1 MLMDFYR
8 VHPKPSRLTSA
19 AREQWASVSSV
30 RHRTAESRRPTA
42 ADRITL
48 TTSEI
53 RAVSAKHNTPSGVY
67 LLNKQLVS
75 PANADAGYSPHPTY
89 GMVVQPDYT
98 NSYPGYGPNAYQ
110 CSGPY
115 GSSLGPGVYPVSS
128 VPSPYSP
135 TTTSCYAMP
144 PPQHLPSHDKLLSK
158 DGWVS
163 LHFAFSRLRNVSY
176 QPGRRRTREN

>member
-1 MLMDFYR
+1 MDLLKALIKLKLKIPAQRHHMLMDFYR
-8 VHPKPSRLTSA
+8 VHLKQSRLILVV
-19 AREQWASVSSV
+19 REQWDLVSLGQL
-30 RHRTAESRRPTA
+30 HTAENQRPTVADHITSTTLEIQVVSGKKKHSSHVYA
-42 ADRITL
+42 ANICLMATF
-48 TTSEI
+48 T
-53 RAVSAKHNTPSGVY
+53 
-67 LLNKQLVS
+67 
-75 PANADAGYSPHPTY
+75 GYSPHPTY

-98 NSYPGYGPNAYQ
+98 NTYPGYGPNAYQ

-158 DGWVS
+158 DG
-163 LHFAFSRLRNVSY
+163 
-176 QPGRRRTREN
+176 

>member
-1 MLMDFYR
+1 MGFGLIGPTPY
-8 VHPKPSRLTSA
+8 SR
-19 AREQWASVSSV
+19 
-30 RHRTAESRRPTA
+30 ESTPDSGGSHYIDNFRDPNGIDNFLNRLF
-42 ADRITL
+42 TL
-48 TTSEI
+48 NNSI
-53 RAVSAKHNTPSGVY
+53 
-67 LLNKQLVS
+67 LL
-75 PANADAGYSPHPTY
+75 PGYSPHPTY

-135 TTTSCYAMP
+135 STTSCYAMP

-158 DGWVS
+158 DG
-163 LHFAFSRLRNVSY
+163 
-176 QPGRRRTREN
+176 